1 METNFF
7 LLDFANVECGLAKI
21 LCRPEFPYTCS
32 YVTNSVS
39 QLLEPVS
46 LSDSGFPIKISLWIT
61 SSNVYLVI
69 FLVLLGQSDIVA
81 KLCEF
86 GFKVVPASFL
96 DFADY
101 IQISKFFIALI
112 RQHAIYAFQQRIPN
126 GNLCIPPTSAQLDTI
141 KGKPPRMYQLEVL
154 YICVHPNIWMII
166 GIIDVHIQQPR
177 DFSNKVG

>member
-46 LSDSGFPIKISLWIT
+46 LSDSRFPIKISLWKT

-96 DFADY
+96 VFADY

-126 GNLCIPPTSAQLDTI
+126 GNQCIPPISAQLDTI
-141 KGKPPRMYQLEVL
+141 KGKPSASRMYQLEVL
-154 YICVHPNIWMII
+154 CICVHPKYLDDYWNSWCSYPTTKRFM
-166 GIIDVHIQQPR
+166 Q
-177 DFSNKVG
+177 